1 MNAMTLVRIHPGLYI
16 SVETASILLLHSKA
30 VPEKINSQN
39 LTVYE
44 YQLLAN
50 QRKDI
55 NVWQLVLMSKL
66 DSNISFKVYFVL
78 VKTNITSH
86 YMYLSQFT
94 TG

>member
-1 MNAMTLVRIHPGLYI
+1 MDTMNAMTLLRLHPGLYI
-16 SVETASILLLHSKA
+16 SVETTSILLLHSKA

-55 NVWQLVLMSKL
+55 N
-66 DSNISFKVYFVL
+66 I
-78 VKTNITSH
+78 
-86 YMYLSQFT
+86 
-94 TG
+94 